1 MADLISG
8 ITANATPTATT
19 DKSIFSA
26 DLNMFIKM
34 LTTQLQNQ
42 DPLDP
47 MDTSEYT
54 QQLVQYSQVEQAM
67 QQTSTLKDVLAK
79 LNAQDMTQASAF
91 IGHEVQMDSDVGG
104 LKGTEPVKWSYN
116 VLGIPSSIEAVIKD
130 KAGQVV
136 RSFTV
141 EANALGDVV
150 WDGKKTDGTQAADG
164 AYTLTLNALDSRGVA
179 LNSGVASVGKVSEV
193 VSADGETLLGVGG
206 LHFPMSMLQ
215 TVRAG

>member
-8 ITANATPTATT
+8 VAANAAPTAKT
-19 DKSIFSA
+19 DKSIFGA

-42 DPLDP
+42 DPLNP
-47 MDTSEYT
+47 MDTSQYT

-67 QQTSTLKDVLAK
+67 QQNSTLKDVLAK

-91 IGHEVQMDSDVGG
+91 IGREVQMDSDVGG
-104 LKGTEPVKWSYN
+104 LKGDAPVKWSYN
-116 VLGIPSSIEAVIKD
+116 VLGVPSSIEAVIKD

-141 EANALGDVV
+141 NALGDVV
-150 WDGKKTDGTQAADG
+150 WDGKKTDGTQAAEG
-164 AYTLTLNALDSRGVA
+164 AYTLTLNARDSRGVA

-193 VSADGETLLGVGG
+193 VSSNGETLLGIGG
-206 LHFPMSMLQ
+206 LQFPMSMLQ